1 MIQKALLLL
10 AELFKS
16 RFISLIVLF
25 SIIVSVISV
34 ALFTVIG
41 NNFNSYIKNRFVSS
55 IPPNTIKVLPKP
67 PETVLFF
74 GTGRRK
80 GPELT
85 ENALRKIRGLKG
97 VKKINPVMLT
107 RVPVQARI
115 SMFGITYKTDILCMG
130 VPYRFI
136 SGDFSRGKFK
146 NLWKSYTPDKNI
158 PVLFPRILIDAYN
171 RGMAEPN
178 MLPRITEKMI
188 SGMKF
193 KLIFGYSSLRKMDNY
208 IIVDATVSGF
218 TDRVNSLAMVV
229 PLKAAAYYNRT
240 LYPENKK
247 DSYLHAF
254 IAVKDHS
261 SLLWV
266 SSRIK
271 KMGFIV
277 EAEKKLSREMLKL
290 KRNVNLVINLLMY
303 LIVALSVLTI
313 SFSTM
318 IATMNRIEYYR
329 ILRILG
335 ASKNFISFSIIS
347 RYILLGIGGT
357 FLGLHL
363 IEFLSEAVTGM
374 INISFIRISF
384 HFTEDIQKRIY
395 LFGVMIPV
403 VSTLPAI
410 IRLNIK
416 GLSRD

>member
-1 MIQKALLLL
+1 MIQKAFLLLT
-10 AELFKS
+10 ELFKN

-41 NNFNSYIKNRFVSS
+41 NNFNSYIRNRFISS
-55 IPPNTIKVLPKP
+55 IPPRTIKVLPKP

-80 GPELT
+80 GPELS
-85 ENALRKIRGLKG
+85 EKALRKIRGLKG
-97 VKKINPVMLT
+97 VKNVSPVVLT

-115 SMFGITYKTDILCMG
+115 SMFGITYNTDILCVG
-130 VPYRFI
+130 VPYSFI
-136 SGDFSRGKFK
+136 SGDFSSGKFK
-146 NLWKSYTPDKNI
+146 KMWKSHDPEKNI
-158 PVLFPRILIDAYN
+158 PVLFPSILIDAYN

-178 MLPRITEKMI
+178 MLPRISEKMV
-188 SGMKF
+188 SGMRF
-193 KLIFGYSSLRKMDNY
+193 KLLFGYSSLRKMEKY
-208 IIVDATVSGF
+208 IQVDATVTGF
-218 TDRVNSLAMVV
+218 TDRINSLAIVV
-229 PLKAAAYYNRT
+229 PLRAAGYYNRV
-240 LYPENKK
+240 LHAGSKK
-247 DSYLHAF
+247 ESYLHAF
-254 IAVKDHS
+254 VTVNDHS
-261 SLLWV
+261 SQLRV
-266 SSRIK
+266 SSLVK
-271 KMGFIV
+271 KMGFVV

-290 KRNVNLVINLLMY
+290 KRNVNLVIDLLMY
-303 LIVALSVLTI
+303 LIVTLSVLTI

-335 ASKNFISFSIIS
+335 ASRNFISFSIIS

-357 FLGLHL
+357 FLGLQL
-363 IEFLSEAVTGM
+363 IESLSEAVTGM
-374 INISFIRISF
+374 INISFIRISLL
-384 HFTEDIQKRIY
+384 FTEEIRSRIY
-395 LFGVMIPV
+395 LYGVMIPV

>member
-1 MIQKALLLL
+1 MIQKSFLLL

-41 NNFNSYIKNRFVSS
+41 NNFNSYIRNRFVSS

-80 GPELT
+80 GPELD
-85 ENALRKIRGLKG
+85 EKALRKIRSLKG
-97 VKKINPVMLT
+97 VKNVNPVMLT

-115 SMFGITYKTDILCMG
+115 SMFGLTYNTDILCIG

-136 SGDFSRGKFK
+136 SGDFSNGKYRK
-146 NLWKSYTPDKNI
+146 MWKSHDPEKNI
-158 PVLFPRILIDAYN
+158 PVLFPRILINAYN

-178 MLPRITEKMI
+178 MLPRISEKMV

-193 KLIFGYSSLRKMDNY
+193 KLLFGYSSLRKMDNY
-208 IIVDATVSGF
+208 IKVDATVSGF
-218 TDRVNSLAMVV
+218 TDRINSLAMVV
-229 PLKAAAYYNRT
+229 PLKAALYYNRV
-240 LYPENKK
+240 LHPGGKR
-247 DSYLHAF
+247 DIYLHAF
-254 IAVKDHS
+254 VAVDDHS
-261 SLLWV
+261 ALLRV
-266 SSRIK
+266 SSLVK
-271 KMGFIV
+271 KMGFVV

-290 KRNVNLVINLLMY
+290 KRNVNLVIDLLMY

-318 IATMNRIEYYR
+318 IATMNRIAYYR
-329 ILRILG
+329 ILRIVG
-335 ASKNFISFSIIS
+335 ASRNFISLSIIT
-347 RYILLGIGGT
+347 RYVVLGIGGT
-357 FLGLHL
+357 FLGLQL
-363 IEFLSEAVTGM
+363 LESLSGAVTGM
-374 INISFIRISF
+374 INISFIKISLL
-384 HFTEDIQKRIY
+384 FTEDIKGRLY
-395 LFGVMIPV
+395 LYGVMIPLL
-403 VSTLPAI
+403 SALPAI

>member
-1 MIQKALLLL
+1 MIQKAFLLLT
-10 AELFKS
+10 ELFKS

-41 NNFNSYIKNRFVSS
+41 NNFNSYIRNRFVSS

-67 PETVLFF
+67 KETVLFF

-85 ENALRKIRGLKG
+85 GKALRKIRALKG
-97 VKKINPVMLT
+97 IKNVNPVMLT

-136 SGDFSRGKFK
+136 SGDFSHGKFK
-146 NLWKSYTPDKNI
+146 KMWRSHDPEKNI
-158 PVLFPRILIDAYN
+158 PVLFPRILINAYN

-178 MLPRITEKMI
+178 MLPKISEKMV
-188 SGMKF
+188 SGMRF
-193 KLIFGYSSLRKMDNY
+193 KLLFGYSSLRKMDNF
-208 IIVDATVSGF
+208 IQVDATVSGF
-218 TDRVNSLAMVV
+218 TDKINSLAMVV
-229 PLKAAAYYNRT
+229 PLKAAAHYNRV
-240 LYPENKK
+240 LHPESKR

-254 IAVKDHS
+254 VTVADHS
-261 SLLWV
+261 SLLRV
-266 SSRIK
+266 SSIVK
-271 KMGFIV
+271 KMGFVV
-277 EAEKKLSREMLKL
+277 EAEKKLSREMLRL
-290 KRNVNLVINLLMY
+290 RRNVNLVIDLLMY

-335 ASKNFISFSIIS
+335 ASRNFISLSIIT

-357 FLGLHL
+357 FLGLQL
-363 IEFLSEAVTGM
+363 IELLSEAVTGM
-374 INISFIRISF
+374 INISFIRISLL
-384 HFTEDIQKRIY
+384 FTEDIKDRLY
-395 LFGVMIPV
+395 LYGVLIPV
-403 VSTLPAI
+403 LSTLPAI
-410 IRLNIK
+410 IRLNTK